1 MIGLLL
7 VSHSIKITDGIKDLI
22 VEMTSD
28 SVPIVS
34 CGGTDDGSLG
44 TSAERIVEGINEL
57 SECDHILIFT
67 EIGSTIMSAEL
78 ALDLISDED
87 RDRCVMVDA
96 PIVEG
101 AFVAGVQSMVSD
113 DLEEVL
119 SEVKLTRNNKF

>member
-34 CGGTDDGSLG
+34 CGGTDDGGLG
-44 TSAERIVEGINEL
+44 TSAEKIVNGISEL
-57 SECDHILIFT
+57 SDCDHILIFT
-67 EIGSTIMSAEL
+67 DIGSSIMSSDL
-78 ALDLISDED
+78 ALDLITDED
-87 RDRCVMVDA
+87 KNKCVMVDA

-113 DLEEVL
+113 NLEEVL
-119 SEVKLTRNNKF
+119 NEVKLTRNNKF

>member
-22 VEMTSD
+22 VEMTND

-34 CGGTDDGSLG
+34 CGGTDDEGLG
-44 TSAERIVEGINEL
+44 TSAEKIVNGINEL
-57 SECDHILIFT
+57 SDCDHILIFT
-67 EIGSTIMSAEL
+67 DIGSSIMSSDL
-78 ALDLISDED
+78 ALDLITKEEKDK
-87 RDRCVMVDA
+87 CVMVDA

-113 DLEEVL
+113 DLKEVL